1 MADTKVQNQASEQQR
16 NQTSGQQ
23 QSNRSSQQQQ
33 RGITRRQ
40 EYYPSRD
47 PFYFSPFSM
56 MRRLSEEMD
65 RAFSSNFGLGRW
77 FGEESGRW
85 SPAVEVR
92 ERNGNL
98 EICAELPGMDKD
110 DVKVETTEEGIVI
123 EGEKRREQESD
134 EGGYHRSERS
144 YGHFYRMIPLPEG
157 AQIDKATAD
166 FKNGVL
172 QVKVPIPESE
182 QEQKKSR
189 RIPINS

>member
-1 MADTKVQNQASEQQR
+1 MADTKVQNQTSEQQQR
-16 NQTSGQQ
+16 NQSSGQQ
-23 QSNRSSQQQQ
+23 QTNQSSQQQ
-33 RGITRRQ
+33 RGMTRRQ
-40 EYYPSRD
+40 DYSPSRD

-56 MRRLSEEMD
+56 MRRMSEEMD

-77 FGEESGRW
+77 FGDESGRW

-98 EICAELPGMDKD
+98 EICAELPGMEKD
-110 DVKVETTEEGIVI
+110 DVKVETTEEGVVI
-123 EGEKRREQESD
+123 EGEKRREHESD

-172 QVKVPIPESE
+172 QVKVPVPES
-182 QEQKKSR
+182 QQQQKSR